1 MMLLKR
7 PVYILLPVDLGNNP
21 WFENSGLQT
30 LKKLNEFIRPKRF
43 VAALILGNTA
53 LIAILTSFAV
63 FLPSFSSAVTYC
75 SFC

>member
-1 MMLLKR
+1 MILLKR
-7 PVYILLPVDLGNNP
+7 PAYALLPIELGNDP

>member
-7 PVYILLPVDLGNNP
+7 PAYILLPVDLGNNP